1 MQKHSLE
8 LLINM
13 LYLSF
18 EKEFLEDAKSVQK
31 LIKDIHEEDVSIEEI
46 QEVLDELPREEIQT
60 YKYLTA

>member
-1 MQKHSLE
+1 
-8 LLINM
+8 M